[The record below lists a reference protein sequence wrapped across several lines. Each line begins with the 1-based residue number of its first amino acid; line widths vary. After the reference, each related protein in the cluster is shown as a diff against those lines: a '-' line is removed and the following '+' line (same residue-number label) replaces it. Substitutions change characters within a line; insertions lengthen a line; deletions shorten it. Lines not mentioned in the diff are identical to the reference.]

1 MKLIKHQIGPRVDT
15 ATREAL
21 ERLAAARGVSI
32 GNYAAQALTEHV
44 RRHQGAGVQ
53 DFFDEMLQQFD
64 ERLAKVADQLR
75 REFESATKRIEKHFT
90 RNIDAVKAMID
101 ASVETREPPRSE
113 EYRQR
118 IAKILQLWGIGPG
131 SNGARHE

>member
-53 DFFDEMLQQFD
+53 DFFDEMP
-64 ERLAKVADQLR
+64 ETGGPAR
-75 REFESATKRIEKHFT
+75 RFLDARRGALHGRDKR
-90 RNIDAVKAMID
+90 
-101 ASVETREPPRSE
+101 SVRRS
-113 EYRQR
+113 RWR
-118 IAKILQLWGIGPG
+118 ARAG
-131 SNGARHE
+131 GARAATYGGGEGEAVSLGGAENGETVRAFSAE